1 MRQALDKTLRN
12 QLESTVLAARE
23 VVETACREEIER
35 LGVADATVP
44 AFLNDAQRKLR
55 NRLRAHARQ
64 LGDPL
69 HDNGKQE
76 TAHLLAEMAYE
87 QWHRMLFARFL
98 EQNNLLMY
106 DAYTPVTLDECAE
119 LLEEETDCASAWE
132 LAGHLAAKMLPQV
145 FRVDSPVLAVRLP
158 INHQRTLEGL
168 IMALSPAVFEAQDS
182 LGWCY
187 QFWQSKRKDE
197 VNKSGVPIGADEL
210 SPVTQLFTEPY
221 MVSFLLDNALGAW
234 WAKRRL
240 TQDHLRHASSE
251 QELRERA
258 AIDGVPLSYL
268 RFVKVSDAQ
277 GERWQPAGGWYDAW
291 PSEISEL
298 KALDPCCGSGHFLV
312 ALFLMLVPMRMHLES
327 IDARTAIERVLSQN
341 LHGLELD
348 GRCIEIAAF
357 ALALEAW
364 RFPDAGGYRPLPAL
378 QLACSGQDVEAAS
391 LEWQQLAKQNPQLES
406 ALSWLKRQ
414 FKDAPVLGSLIDIQR
429 APYEGKAQGAP
440 APWQQLL
447 DAQAQNAAKSDDESQ
462 ETQVA
467 AQGLAMAAKLLAGRY
482 HLVATNVPYL
492 GRGKQCAVLQ
502 DFCEN
507 YYPEAKADL
516 ATVFLERCL
525 DFNPQGGS
533 STIVLPQNWLFLTN
547 YKKFRETLLTEQ
559 TWNLLARLGEKGF
572 ESASAAGA
580 FVALITL
587 SKGVAPKEAL
597 LRGMDVAEL
606 KTAME
611 KSQALCSII
620 IKPISQMGQLMN
632 PDSRISLDSQV
643 SSHPL
648 LKDFCECYQG
658 IRTGEK
664 ELFIRLFWELSAFSD
679 KWDFYRNS
687 NNALNSFG
695 GMHEVILWENG
706 VGRLHAFAAER
717 RDMLHDMHESGNKAW
732 GEYGV
737 AINQMRSLKASYFCG
752 EKFDGNVNVIFAKNK
767 EHLASLWA
775 YCSSDEYN
783 ENVRR
788 IDQKLNVTNATLL
801 KVPFDLEQW
810 KQVANSDYPNGLPKP
825 YTNDPTQWI
834 FHGHP
839 CASVVWDEASKW
851 TKEGPVRFDDTVL
864 QVAVAR
870 LLGYQW
876 PAELGEEM
884 ELADEQRQLVDEV
897 AKLNAFADEDGI
909 VCLPAVRGEAPAH
922 TRLEKLLVAAYEDDW
937 KNGALDKLLT
947 AVGSKSLEL
956 WLRDKFFEQHCKLFQ
971 HRPFIWHIWDGLK
984 DGFSALVNYHK
995 LDRSGLERLIYTYL
1009 GDWIRIQEQGVKE
1022 ARDGAEERLTA
1033 AKNLQQRLEAILAG
1047 EKGLDIF
1054 VRWKT
1059 LAEQPI
1065 GWEPDLNDGVRL
1077 NIRPFLKAADVGK
1090 KGAGILRFKPNINW
1104 NKDRGNDV
1112 ASAPW
1117 YTLGL
1122 QYGEKEGARINDHH
1136 LSLAEKR
1143 DARQQAAEKKI

>member
-1 MRQALDKTLRN
+1 MRQALDKTLRT

-119 LLEEETDCASAWE
+119 LLEEEPDCASAWE
-132 LAGHLAAKMLPQV
+132 LAGRLAAKMLPQV

-168 IMALSPAVFEAQDS
+168 IMALLPAVFEAQDS

-187 QFWQSKRKDE
+187 QFWQSKRKEE

-240 TQDHLRHASSE
+240 TDDHLRHASDE

-258 AIDGVPLSYL
+258 AIPGLPLSYL
-268 RFVKVSDAQ
+268 RFVKVTDTQ
-277 GERWQPAGGWYDAW
+277 GELWQPAGGWYDAW
-291 PSEISEL
+291 PQNISEL
-298 KALDPCCGSGHFLV
+298 KTLDPCCGSGHFLV
-312 ALFLMLVPMRMHLES
+312 ALFLMLVPMRMQLEGC
-327 IDARTAIERVLSQN
+327 DANTAIERVITQN

-364 RFPDAGGYRPLPAL
+364 RFPNAGGYRTLPAL

-414 FKDAPVLGSLIDIQR
+414 FKDAPVLGSLIDIKR
-429 APYEGKAQGAP
+429 AHYEGKAQGAP

-447 DAQAQNAAKSDDESQ
+447 DAKAQSDEESQ
-462 ETQVA
+462 DVSVA
-467 AQGLAMAAKLLAGRY
+467 AQGLAQAAKLLAGSY

-502 DFCEN
+502 DFCDK

-525 DFNPQGGS
+525 DFNPLGGS
-533 STIVLPQNWLFLTN
+533 STIVLPQNWLFLTS
-547 YKKFRETLLTEQ
+547 YKKFREKLLTEQ
-559 TWNLLARLGEKGF
+559 TWNLLARLGPRAF
-572 ESASAAGA
+572 ETISGEVVQAI
-580 FVALITL
+580 LITL
-587 SKGVAPKEAL
+587 SKGVASQEAL
-597 LRGMDVAEL
+597 LRGVDVSGFSSAI
-606 KTAME
+606 E
-611 KSQALCSII
+611 KAASLNSINVR
-620 IKPISQMGQLMN
+620 SVLQNNQRAN
-632 PDSRISLDSQV
+632 PDSRISIEDLGVFDLLLNHASGVHGFGSKDAPRFFRKYWEIKKHNDDWQLMTSTVDKNIHFGGREYVVFWQSGKGIIAELSKKGLAIPAGEQAWDKHGILVSQMGNLPV
-643 SSHPL
+643 TLH
-648 LKDFCECYQG
+648 
-658 IRTGEK
+658 TGEIFDK
-664 ELFIRLFWELSAFSD
+664 NAAVVLPKVRNDQLAIWCFCSDPAFNSAVREID
-679 KWDFYRNS
+679 
-687 NNALNSFG
+687 
-695 GMHEVILWENG
+695 
-706 VGRLHAFAAER
+706 
-717 RDMLHDMHESGNKAW
+717 
-732 GEYGV
+732 
-737 AINQMRSLKASYFCG
+737 QSLK
-752 EKFDGNVNVIFAKNK
+752 
-767 EHLASLWA
+767 
-775 YCSSDEYN
+775 
-783 ENVRR
+783 
-788 IDQKLNVTNATLL
+788 VTNSTLV
-801 KVPFDLEQW
+801 KVSFDVNYWSL
-810 KQVANSDYPNGLPKP
+810 VARSKYPKGLPLP
-825 YTNDPTQWI
+825 YSDDPTQWI

-839 CASVVWDEASKW
+839 CASVIWDEESKW
-851 TKEGPVRFDDTVL
+851 TKEGQVRFDETVL

-876 PAELGEEM
+876 PAELDEKM

-937 KNGALDKLLT
+937 KSGALDKLLT

-1054 VRWKT
+1054 IRWKP

-1077 NIRPFLKAADVGK
+1077 NIRPFLKVADVGK

-1136 LSLAEKR
+1136 LSLADKR
-1143 DARQQAAEKKI
+1143 AARANQPE

>member
-1 MRQALDKTLRN
+1 MRQALDKTLRT

-64 LGDPL
+64 LGDSL

-119 LLEEETDCASAWE
+119 LLEEEPDCASAWE
-132 LAGHLAAKMLPQV
+132 LAGRLAAKMLPQV

-168 IMALSPAVFEAQDS
+168 IMALLPAVFEAQDS

-187 QFWQSKRKDE
+187 QFWQSKRKEE

-240 TQDHLRHASSE
+240 TQDHLRYASDE

-258 AIDGVPLSYL
+258 AIPGVPLSYL
-268 RFVKVSDAQ
+268 RFVKVTDTQ
-277 GERWQPAGGWYDAW
+277 GECWQPAGGWYDAW
-291 PSEISEL
+291 PEDICEL
-298 KALDPCCGSGHFLV
+298 KTLDPCCGSGHFLV
-312 ALFLMLVPMRMHLES
+312 ALFLMLVPMRMQLEGC
-327 IDARTAIERVLSQN
+327 DANTAIERVITQN

-378 QLACSGQDVEAAS
+378 QLACSGQDVLAAS
-391 LEWQQLAKQNPQLES
+391 NEWQQLAKQNPELEP
-406 ALSWLKRQ
+406 ALAWLKRQ
-414 FKDAPVLGSLIDIQR
+414 FSDAPVLGSLIDIKR
-429 APYEGKAQGAP
+429 AHYEGKGEGAP
-440 APWQQLL
+440 APWLQLL
-447 DAQAQNAAKSDDESQ
+447 DAQAQSDDESK

-467 AQGLAMAAKLLAGRY
+467 AQGLALAAKLLTGSY

-492 GRGKQCAVLQ
+492 GAKRQASGLR
-502 DFCEN
+502 DYCEN

-533 STIVLPQNWLFLTN
+533 STIVLPQNWLFLTS
-547 YKKFRETLLTEQ
+547 YKKFREKLLTEQ
-559 TWNLLARLGEKGF
+559 SWNLLARLGPRAF
-572 ESASAAGA
+572 ETISGEVVQAI
-580 FVALITL
+580 LITL
-587 SKGVAPKEAL
+587 SKGVAPKDAF
-597 LRGMDVAEL
+597 LRGVDVSAS
-606 KTAME
+606 KSAIE
-611 KSQALCSII
+611 KSNGCINSEILSIEQSEQN
-620 IKPISQMGQLMN
+620 KN
-632 PDSRISLDSQV
+632 PDCAITIEGKLGSLPKLSNFAICMRGIV
-643 SSHPL
+643 SG
-648 LKDFCECYQG
+648 D
-658 IRTGEK
+658 T
-664 ELFIRLFWELSAFSD
+664 D
-679 KWDFYRNS
+679 KWIKKYWEKATLGNFRFLQSTPSMTQIGLGKEHIIDWS
-687 NNALNSFG
+687 TKGL
-695 GMHEVILWENG
+695 GMLRPGTENQ
-706 VGRLHAFAAER
+706 A
-717 RDMLHDMHESGNKAW
+717 
-732 GEYGV
+732 YGKKGI
-737 AINQMRSLKASYFCG
+737 AHGQMRELPATNY
-752 EKFDGNVNVIFAKNK
+752 DGALYDNNTATIVPANEDDLIA
-767 EHLASLWA
+767 LWC
-775 YCSSDEYN
+775 YSSSPEFN
-783 ENVRR
+783 REVRI
-788 IDQKLNVTNATLL
+788 IDQKMNVTNATLI
-801 KVPFDLEQW
+801 KVPFDHFYW
-810 KQVANSDYPNGLPKP
+810 KSIAQEKYPHGLPAS

-839 CASVVWDEASKW
+839 CASVIWDEESKW
-851 TKEGPVRFDDTVL
+851 TKEGPVRFDETVL

-876 PAELGEEM
+876 PAELDKEM

-897 AKLNAFADEDGI
+897 VKLNAFADEDGI

-1054 VRWKT
+1054 VRWKPM
-1059 LAEQPI
+1059 AEQPI

-1077 NIRPFLKAADVGK
+1077 NIRPFLKVAEVGK

>member
-44 AFLNDAQRKLR
+44 AFLNDGQRKLR

-64 LGDPL
+64 LGDLL

-132 LAGHLAAKMLPQV
+132 LAGRLAAKMLPQV

-240 TQDHLRHASSE
+240 TDDHLRHASDE

-258 AIDGVPLSYL
+258 AIPGVPLSYL
-268 RFVKVSDAQ
+268 RFVKVTDIQ

-291 PSEISEL
+291 PEDICEL
-298 KALDPCCGSGHFLV
+298 KTLDPCCGSGHFLV
-312 ALFLMLVPMRMHLES
+312 ALFLMLVPMRMHLEGC
-327 IDARTAIERVLSQN
+327 DANTAIERVITQN

-364 RFPDAGGYRPLPAL
+364 RFPNAGGYRPLPAL
-378 QLACSGQDVEAAS
+378 QLACSGQDVLAAS
-391 LEWQQLAKQNPQLES
+391 DEWQQLAKQNPELEP
-406 ALSWLKRQ
+406 ALAWLMRQ
-414 FKDAPVLGSLIDIQR
+414 FSDAPVLGSLIDIKR
-429 APYEGKAQGAP
+429 AHYEGKAQGAP

-447 DAQAQNAAKSDDESQ
+447 DAQAQNAAESDDESK

-467 AQGLAMAAKLLAGRY
+467 AQGLALAARLLAGNY

-492 GRGKQCAVLQ
+492 GRGKQCSELQ
-502 DFCEN
+502 DFCDEF
-507 YYPEAKADL
+507 YPEARADL

-533 STIVLPQNWLFLTN
+533 STIVLPQNWLFLTS
-547 YKKFRETLLTEQ
+547 YKKFREKLLTEQ
-559 TWNLLARLGEKGF
+559 TWNLLARLGPRAF
-572 ESASAAGA
+572 ETISGEVVQAI
-580 FVALITL
+580 LITL
-587 SKGVAPKEAL
+587 SKGVAPKDAL
-597 LRGMDVAEL
+597 LRGVDVSGLNGAE
-606 KTAME
+606 E
-611 KSQALCSII
+611 KSVSLISKIVNEIQQLKQLYNSDSRVGFDISTSDMLLADIADYGKGSTTGDGLRYLLYIWEFPQIIGDQVYWLNSPTGGEPWSGRSQVCKVSLSDKTLNSQLGCWLRGGDVYGKTGVVVNKMRKLEPFLYNGEVFDDNICPICPQDELVIPSVWSYVESKDYHTNVRSVDQAL
-620 IKPISQMGQLMN
+620 K
-632 PDSRISLDSQV
+632 
-643 SSHPL
+643 
-648 LKDFCECYQG
+648 
-658 IRTGEK
+658 
-664 ELFIRLFWELSAFSD
+664 
-679 KWDFYRNS
+679 
-687 NNALNSFG
+687 
-695 GMHEVILWENG
+695 
-706 VGRLHAFAAER
+706 
-717 RDMLHDMHESGNKAW
+717 
-732 GEYGV
+732 
-737 AINQMRSLKASYFCG
+737 
-752 EKFDGNVNVIFAKNK
+752 
-767 EHLASLWA
+767 
-775 YCSSDEYN
+775 
-783 ENVRR
+783 
-788 IDQKLNVTNATLL
+788 VTAGTIT
-801 KVPFDLEQW
+801 KVPFDLTKW
-810 KQVANSDYPNGLPKP
+810 TNVAEEKYPNGLSKP
-825 YTNDPTQWI
+825 FINDPTQWI

-839 CASVVWDEASKW
+839 CASVIWDDTSKW
-851 TKEGPVRFDDTVL
+851 TKEGPVRFDETVL

-876 PAELGEEM
+876 PAELDEEM
-884 ELADEQRQLVDEV
+884 DLADEQRQLVDEV

-922 TRLEKLLVAAYEDDW
+922 SRLEKLLVAAYEDDW
-937 KNGALDKLLT
+937 KNGALDRLLT

-1033 AKNLQQRLEAILAG
+1033 AKNLQQRLEAILVG

-1054 VRWKT
+1054 VRWKP

-1077 NIRPFLKAADVGK
+1077 NIRPFLKVADVGK

-1136 LSLAEKR
+1136 LSLEDKR
-1143 DARQQAAEKKI
+1143 AARANQPK

>member
-1 MRQALDKTLRN
+1 MRQALDKTLRS
-12 QLESTVLAARE
+12 QLESTVLTARE
-23 VVETACREEIER
+23 ITETACREEIER
-35 LGVADATVP
+35 LGIGDANVP
-44 AFLNDAQRKLR
+44 SFLNEAQRKLR

-64 LGDPL
+64 LGDKL
-69 HDNGKQE
+69 VGSVQE
-76 TAHLLAEMAYE
+76 TTHLLAEMAYE

-106 DAYTPVTLDECAE
+106 DAHTPVTLDECAE
-119 LLEEETDCASAWE
+119 LADDEPDCASGWE
-132 LAGHLAAKMLPQV
+132 LAGRLAAKMLPQV
-145 FRVDSPVLAVRLP
+145 FRIDSPVLEVRLA

-168 IMALSPAVFEAQDS
+168 INSLSPAVFQAQDS

-187 QFWQSKRKDE
+187 QFWQTKRKEE

-258 AIDGVPLSYL
+258 AIDGVPLTYL
-268 RFVKVSDAQ
+268 RFVKVNDEQ
-277 GERWQPAGGWYDAW
+277 GELWQPAGGWYDAW
-291 PSEISEL
+291 ASEISEL
-298 KALDPCCGSGHFLV
+298 KVLDPCCGSGHFLV
-312 ALFLMLVPMRMHLES
+312 ALFLMLVPMRMHLEGL
-327 IDARTAIERVLSQN
+327 DARTAIDRVLQQN

-364 RFPDAGGYRPLPAL
+364 RFPNAGGYRSLPAL

-391 LEWQQLAKQNPQLES
+391 LEWQQLAKQNPQLET
-406 ALSWLKRQ
+406 AFAWLKRQ

-429 APYEGKAQGAP
+429 AHYEGKAQGAA

-447 DAQAQNAAKSDDESQ
+447 DAQAQSDDESKDAS
-462 ETQVA
+462 VA
-467 AQGLAMAAKLLAGRY
+467 AQGLALAAKLLAGSY

-507 YYPEAKADL
+507 YYPEAKVDL
-516 ATVFLERCL
+516 ATVFLERSL
-525 DFNPQGGS
+525 DFNLQGGS
-533 STIVLPQNWLFLTN
+533 STIVLPQNWLFLTS
-547 YKKFRETLLTEQ
+547 YKKFREKLLTEQ
-559 TWNLLARLGEKGF
+559 TWNLLARLGPRAF
-572 ESASAAGA
+572 ETISGEVVQAI
-580 FVALITL
+580 LITL

-597 LRGMDVAEL
+597 LRGVDVAEL
-606 KTAME
+606 KLAE
-611 KSQALCSII
+611 DKSSNLI
-620 IKPISQMGQLMN
+620 IKEVLSVEQDKQLGN
-632 PDSRISLDSQV
+632 PDSVIAL
-643 SSHPL
+643 HELANIGL
-648 LKDFCECYQG
+648 LKDLVSYSNG
-658 IRTGEK
+658 IQAGDSSYYV
-664 ELFIRLFWELSAFSD
+664 RLFWEQTIESAWEYHQTPVSS
-679 KWDFYRNS
+679 S
-687 NNALNSFG
+687 NHFDGLES
-695 GMHEVILWENG
+695 VLLWENG
-706 VGRLHAFAAER
+706 SGAYWNYVTERLGDGGQKAWVRGLEYHNQKGISISATGKINASLYMGSFWNDSLLALVPNDER
-717 RDMLHDMHESGNKAW
+717 RLE
-732 GEYGV
+732 
-737 AINQMRSLKASYFCG
+737 AIYL
-752 EKFDGNVNVIFAKNK
+752 
-767 EHLASLWA
+767 
-775 YCSSDEYN
+775 YCSSPKFEN
-783 ENVRR
+783 EVRKV
-788 IDQKLNVTNATLL
+788 DQKLNVRSAVT
-801 KVPFDLEQW
+801 KVPFDLDYW
-810 KQVANSDYPNGLPKP
+810 ARVAEEKYPSGLPKP

-839 CASVVWDEASKW
+839 CASVMWDDATKW
-851 TKEGPVRFDDTVL
+851 TKEGPARFDGTVL

-876 PAELGEEM
+876 PAELDEAM
-884 ELADEQRQLVDEV
+884 ELADEQRELVRQA
-897 AKLNAFADEDGI
+897 AKLTPYADEDGI

-922 TRLEKLLVAAYEDDW
+922 TRLEMLLVAAYEDDW
-937 KNGALDKLLT
+937 KAGALDKLLD
-947 AVGSKSLEL
+947 AVGNKSLDL

-984 DGFSALVNYHK
+984 DGFAALVNYHK
-995 LDRSGLERLIYTYL
+995 LDRAGLERLTHTYL

-1022 ARDGAEERLTA
+1022 QRDGAEERLTA
-1033 AKNLQQRLEAILAG
+1033 AKNLQQRLEAILEG

-1054 VRWKT
+1054 VRWKS

-1077 NIRPFLKAADVGK
+1077 NIRPFLKVADVGK

-1112 ASAPW
+1112 ESAPW

-1122 QYGEKEGARINDHH
+1122 QSG
-1136 LSLAEKR
+1136 
-1143 DARQQAAEKKI
+1143 

>member
-1 MRQALDKTLRN
+1 MRQALDKTLRS
-12 QLESTVLAARE
+12 QLENAVLTARE
-23 VVETACREEIER
+23 ITETACREEIER
-35 LGVADATVP
+35 LGIGDASVP
-44 AFLNDAQRKLR
+44 AFLNEAQRKLR

-64 LGDPL
+64 LGDKL
-69 HDNGKQE
+69 HANGEQE
-76 TAHLLAEMAYE
+76 TAHLQAEMAYE

-106 DAYTPVTLDECAE
+106 DAHTPVTLDECAE
-119 LLEEETDCASAWE
+119 LADEEPDCASGWE
-132 LAGHLAAKMLPQV
+132 LAGRLAAKMLPQV
-145 FRVDSPVLAVRLP
+145 FRIDSPVLEVRLA

-168 IMALSPAVFEAQDS
+168 INSLAPAVFQAQDS

-187 QFWQSKRKDE
+187 QFWQTKRKKE
-197 VNKSGVPIGADEL
+197 VNDSGVPIGADEL

-258 AIDGVPLSYL
+258 AIDSVPLSYL

-277 GERWQPAGGWYDAW
+277 GEIWQPAGGWYDAW

-341 LHGLELD
+341 LNGLELD

-364 RFPDAGGYRPLPAL
+364 RFPDAGGYRTLPAL

-391 LEWQQLAKQNPQLES
+391 LEWQQLAKQNPQLET

-429 APYEGKAQGAP
+429 APYEGKTQGAP

-447 DAQAQNAAKSDDESQ
+447 DAQAQSDSESK

-467 AQGLAMAAKLLAGRY
+467 AQGLALAAKLLAGRY

-516 ATVFLERCL
+516 ATAFLERCL

-533 STIVLPQNWLFLTN
+533 STIVLPQNWLFLTS
-547 YKKFRETLLTEQ
+547 YKKFREKLLTEQ
-559 TWNLLARLGEKGF
+559 SWNLLARLGPRAF
-572 ESASAAGA
+572 ETISGEVVQAI
-580 FVALITL
+580 LITL

-597 LRGMDVAEL
+597 LRGVDVSEF
-606 KTAME
+606 KTAAE
-611 KSQALCSII
+611 KAEFVSKNRLECIQQSVQLSNPDMRISFKGIMDEDLLENYASSIEGLTTGDMPRFVQLFWEKYFFNGGWVPYMGGVTSKSFFGGREQSLKWDGGQGVLRYFPTAHNFPSEYMNGHKI
-620 IKPISQMGQLMN
+620 LGKKGIRIAQMGQFS
-632 PDSRISLDSQV
+632 PTIT
-643 SSHPL
+643 
-648 LKDFCECYQG
+648 Y
-658 IRTGEK
+658 GEVFDK
-664 ELFIRLFWELSAFSD
+664 NSA
-679 KWDFYRNS
+679 NLV
-687 NNALNSFG
+687 A
-695 GMHEVILWENG
+695 
-706 VGRLHAFAAER
+706 
-717 RDMLHDMHESGNKAW
+717 HESDEQINAALWCFIEDDGFYNK
-732 GEYGV
+732 V
-737 AINQMRSLKASYFCG
+737 K
-752 EKFDGNVNVIFAKNK
+752 D
-767 EHLASLWA
+767 
-775 YCSSDEYN
+775 
-783 ENVRR
+783 
-788 IDQKLNVTNATLL
+788 IDQALKVTNASFL
-801 KVPFDLEQW
+801 KIEFDKNYW
-810 KQVANSDYPNGLPKP
+810 SSVAKIKYPHGLPKP

-839 CASVVWDEASKW
+839 CASVIWDDTSKW

-876 PAELGEEM
+876 PAELDEAM
-884 ELADEQRQLVDEV
+884 ELADEQRELVRQA
-897 AKLNAFADEDGI
+897 AKLNIYADEDGI

-937 KNGALDKLLT
+937 KAGALDKLLA
-947 AVGSKSLEL
+947 AVGSKSLDL

-984 DGFSALVNYHK
+984 DGFAALVNYHN
-995 LDRSGLERLIYTYL
+995 LDRAGLERLIYTYL

-1022 ARDGAEERLTA
+1022 QRDGAEERLTA

-1054 VRWKT
+1054 VRWKSP
-1059 LAEQPI
+1059 AEQPI

-1112 ASAPW
+1112 ESAPW

-1122 QYGEKEGARINDHH
+1122 QYGEKEGARINDHY
-1136 LSLAEKR
+1136 LSLAKKR
-1143 DARQQAAEKKI
+1143 EARQQAAETKI

>member
-1 MRQALDKTLRN
+1 MRQALDKTLRT

-64 LGDPL
+64 LGDSL

-132 LAGHLAAKMLPQV
+132 LAGRLAAKMLPQV
-145 FRVDSPVLAVRLP
+145 FRMDSPVLAVRLP

-197 VNKSGVPIGADEL
+197 VNKSGVPIGGDEL

-240 TQDHLRHASSE
+240 TDDHLRHASDE

-258 AIDGVPLSYL
+258 ALPGVPLSYL
-268 RFVKVSDAQ
+268 RFVKVTDTQ
-277 GERWQPAGGWYDAW
+277 GEYWQPAGGWYDAW
-291 PSEISEL
+291 PQNISEL
-298 KALDPCCGSGHFLV
+298 KTLDPCCGSGHFLV
-312 ALFLMLVPMRMHLES
+312 ALFLMLVPMRMHLEGC
-327 IDARTAIERVLSQN
+327 DANTAIERVITQN

-364 RFPDAGGYRPLPAL
+364 RFPNAGGYRPLPAL
-378 QLACSGQDVEAAS
+378 QLACSGQDVLAAS
-391 LEWQQLAKQNPQLES
+391 DEWQQLAKQNPELEP
-406 ALSWLKRQ
+406 ALAWLMRQ
-414 FKDAPVLGSLIDIQR
+414 FSDAPVLGSLIDIKR
-429 APYEGKAQGAP
+429 AHYEGKAQGAP

-447 DAQAQNAAKSDDESQ
+447 DAQAQNAAKSDDDSQ

-467 AQGLAMAAKLLAGRY
+467 AQGLALAAKLLAGSY

-492 GRGKQCAVLQ
+492 GRGKQCAELQ
-502 DFCEN
+502 DFCDE

-525 DFNPQGGS
+525 DFNSLGGS
-533 STIVLPQNWLFLTN
+533 STIVLPQNWLFLTS
-547 YKKFRETLLTEQ
+547 YKKFREKLLTEQ
-559 TWNLLARLGEKGF
+559 TWNLIARLGPRAF
-572 ESASAAGA
+572 ETISGEVVQAI
-580 FVALITL
+580 LITL

-597 LRGMDVAEL
+597 LRGVDVAEL
-606 KTAME
+606 NTAIE
-611 KSQALCSII
+611 KANALII
-620 IKPISQMGQLMN
+620 NNLLTAKQDKQHAN
-632 PDSRISLDSQV
+632 PDTRITLGEVDSLNTLSVYADGFKGL
-643 SSHPL
+643 SSGDL
-648 LKDFCECYQG
+648 N
-658 IRTGEK
+658 R
-664 ELFIRLFWELSAFSD
+664 FIHLFWEDSFIQNGWVQYQGSVP
-679 KWDFYRNS
+679 N
-687 NNALNSFG
+687 NSFYG
-695 GMHEVILWENG
+695 GREQVLLWENG
-706 VGRLHAFAAER
+706 AGQMTSLPSCYIKGR
-717 RDMLHDMHESGNKAW
+717 SAW
-732 GEYGV
+732 GKNGITV
-737 AINQMRSLKASYFCG
+737 TQMRALSVTLYQGQMFDENAAALIPTENLSRASMWCFLTSPSYYDLVRAIDSALKVTNKTLVKVA
-752 EKFDGNVNVIFAKNK
+752 FDF
-767 EHLASLWA
+767 
-775 YCSSDEYN
+775 EYWNSIAN
-783 ENVRR
+783 EN
-788 IDQKLNVTNATLL
+788 
-801 KVPFDLEQW
+801 
-810 KQVANSDYPNGLPKP
+810 YPNGLPEP
-825 YTNDPTQWI
+825 FTNDPTQWI

-839 CASVVWDEASKW
+839 CASVIWDDTSKW
-851 TKEGPVRFDDTVL
+851 TKEGPVRFDETVL

-876 PAELGEEM
+876 PAELDEEM

-1054 VRWKT
+1054 IRWKP

-1077 NIRPFLKAADVGK
+1077 NIRPFLKVADVGK

-1136 LSLAEKR
+1136 LSLEDKR
-1143 DARQQAAEKKI
+1143 AARANQPK

>member
-44 AFLNDAQRKLR
+44 AFLNDGQRKLR

-119 LLEEETDCASAWE
+119 LLEEEPDCASAWE
-132 LAGHLAAKMLPQV
+132 LAGRLAAKMLPQV

-168 IMALSPAVFEAQDS
+168 IMALLPAVFEAQDS

-240 TQDHLRHASSE
+240 TDDHLRHASDE

-258 AIDGVPLSYL
+258 AIPGVPLTYL
-268 RFVKVSDAQ
+268 RFVKVTDTQ
-277 GERWQPAGGWYDAW
+277 GDLWQPAGGWYDAW
-291 PSEISEL
+291 PEDISEL
-298 KALDPCCGSGHFLV
+298 KTLDPCCGSGHFLV
-312 ALFLMLVPMRMHLES
+312 ALFLMLVPMRMQLEGC
-327 IDARTAIERVLSQN
+327 DANTAIERVITQN

-364 RFPDAGGYRPLPAL
+364 RFPNAGGYRPLPAL
-378 QLACSGQDVEAAS
+378 QLACSGQDVLAAS
-391 LEWQQLAKQNPQLES
+391 DEWQQLAKQNPELEP
-406 ALSWLKRQ
+406 ALAWLMRQ
-414 FKDAPVLGSLIDIQR
+414 FSDAPVLGSLIDIKH
-429 APYEGKAQGAP
+429 AHYEGKGEGAP

-447 DAQAQNAAKSDDESQ
+447 DAQAQSDDESKDAS
-462 ETQVA
+462 VA
-467 AQGLAMAAKLLAGRY
+467 AQGLAQAAKLLAGSY

-492 GRGKQCAVLQ
+492 GRGKQCAELQ
-502 DFCEN
+502 DFCDE
-507 YYPEAKADL
+507 YYPEAKLDL
-516 ATVFLERCL
+516 ANVFLECCIDL
-525 DFNPQGGS
+525 NINDGAS
-533 STIVLPQNWLFLTN
+533 VVVLPQNWLFLIG
-547 YKKFRETLLTEQ
+547 YKAYREKLLQ
-559 TWNLLARLGEKGF
+559 NLSFNIVTRLGPAAF
-572 ESASAAGA
+572 ET
-580 FVALITL
+580 I
-587 SKGVAPKEAL
+587 
-597 LRGMDVAEL
+597 
-606 KTAME
+606 
-611 KSQALCSII
+611 
-620 IKPISQMGQLMN
+620 
-632 PDSRISLDSQV
+632 
-643 SSHPL
+643 
-648 LKDFCECYQG
+648 
-658 IRTGEK
+658 TGEVVK
-664 ELFIRLFWELSAFSD
+664 PVLLIVTKKQCGIKQEVYGLDVSDADDANTKNKKIIDLNLSVKDQRAMLSGSNSVISFDSIDGKIAFSSVARVCIGSQTGDTNRATMFFWETEFRPRDWSFMTSSPSKIGQYENKNKIMLDPGVFNSYGLDGSVVRGKDAIGKRGVVIQKMGGLKSSIYIGELFD
-679 KWDFYRNS
+679 DNS
-687 NNALNSFG
+687 MVVIPNS
-695 GMHEVILWENG
+695 ECNLTT
-706 VGRLHAFAAER
+706 
-717 RDMLHDMHESGNKAW
+717 
-732 GEYGV
+732 
-737 AINQMRSLKASYFCG
+737 
-752 EKFDGNVNVIFAKNK
+752 
-767 EHLASLWA
+767 LWA
-775 YCSSDEYN
+775 YISSEGFYDD
-783 ENVRR
+783 VRKVNG
-788 IDQKLNVTNATLL
+788 KLSIASNTLSNL
-801 KVPFDLEQW
+801 VFNFEEWQEKGT
-810 KQVANSDYPNGLPKP
+810 KYYPNGLPKL
-825 YTNDPTQWI
+825 YGNELNQWS

-839 CASVVWDEASKW
+839 CASVIWDDTSKW

-876 PAELGEEM
+876 PAELDEEM

-937 KNGALDKLLT
+937 KNGALDRLLT

-1022 ARDGAEERLTA
+1022 QRDGTEERLTA

-1054 VRWKT
+1054 VRWKP

-1136 LSLAEKR
+1136 LSLEDKR
-1143 DARQQAAEKKI
+1143 AARANQPK

>member
-1 MRQALDKTLRN
+1 MRQALDKTLRT

-64 LGDPL
+64 LGDLL

-76 TAHLLAEMAYE
+76 TAHLQAEMAYE

-106 DAYTPVTLDECAE
+106 DAYTPVSLDECAE
-119 LLEEETDCASAWE
+119 LLEEETNCASAWE
-132 LAGHLAAKMLPQV
+132 LAGRLAAKMLPQV

-187 QFWQSKRKDE
+187 QFWQSKRKEE

-240 TQDHLRHASSE
+240 TQDHLRYASDE

-258 AIDGVPLSYL
+258 AIPGVPLSYL
-268 RFVKVSDAQ
+268 RFVKVTDTQ
-277 GERWQPAGGWYDAW
+277 GECWQPAGGWYDAW
-291 PSEISEL
+291 PEDICEL
-298 KALDPCCGSGHFLV
+298 KTLDPCCGSGHFLV
-312 ALFLMLVPMRMHLES
+312 ALFLMLVPMRMQLEGC
-327 IDARTAIERVLSQN
+327 DANTAIERVITQN

-378 QLACSGQDVEAAS
+378 QLACSGQDVLAAS
-391 LEWQQLAKQNPQLES
+391 NEWQQLAKQNPELEP
-406 ALSWLKRQ
+406 ALAWLKRQ
-414 FKDAPVLGSLIDIQR
+414 FSDAPVLGSLIDIKR
-429 APYEGKAQGAP
+429 AHYEGKGEGAP
-440 APWQQLL
+440 APWLQLL
-447 DAQAQNAAKSDDESQ
+447 DAQAQSDDESK

-467 AQGLAMAAKLLAGRY
+467 AQGLALAAKLLTGSY

-492 GRGKQCAVLQ
+492 GAKRQASGLR
-502 DFCEN
+502 DYCEN

-533 STIVLPQNWLFLTN
+533 STIVLPQNWLFLTS
-547 YKKFRETLLTEQ
+547 YKKFREKLLTEQ
-559 TWNLLARLGEKGF
+559 SWNLLARLGPRAF
-572 ESASAAGA
+572 ETISGEVVQAI
-580 FVALITL
+580 LITL
-587 SKGVAPKEAL
+587 SKGVAPKDAF
-597 LRGMDVAEL
+597 LRGVDVSAS
-606 KTAME
+606 KSAIE
-611 KSQALCSII
+611 KSNGCINSEILSIEQSEQN
-620 IKPISQMGQLMN
+620 KN
-632 PDSRISLDSQV
+632 PDCAITIEGKLGSLPKLSNFAICMRGIV
-643 SSHPL
+643 SG
-648 LKDFCECYQG
+648 D
-658 IRTGEK
+658 T
-664 ELFIRLFWELSAFSD
+664 D
-679 KWDFYRNS
+679 KWIKKYWEKATLGNFRFLQSTPSMTQIGLGKEHIIDWS
-687 NNALNSFG
+687 TKGL
-695 GMHEVILWENG
+695 GMLRPGTENQ
-706 VGRLHAFAAER
+706 A
-717 RDMLHDMHESGNKAW
+717 
-732 GEYGV
+732 YGKKGI
-737 AINQMRSLKASYFCG
+737 AHGQMRELPATNY
-752 EKFDGNVNVIFAKNK
+752 DGALYDNNTATIVPTNEDDLIA
-767 EHLASLWA
+767 LWC
-775 YCSSDEYN
+775 YSSSPEFN
-783 ENVRR
+783 REVRI
-788 IDQKLNVTNATLL
+788 IDQKMNVTNATLI
-801 KVPFDLEQW
+801 KVPFDHFYW
-810 KQVANSDYPNGLPKP
+810 KSIAQEKYPHGLPAS

-839 CASVVWDEASKW
+839 CASVIWDEESKW
-851 TKEGPVRFDDTVL
+851 TKEGPVRFDETVL

-876 PAELGEEM
+876 PAELDKEM

-897 AKLNAFADEDGI
+897 VKLNAFADEDGI

-984 DGFSALVNYHK
+984 DGFSALANYHK

-1054 VRWKT
+1054 VRWKP

-1077 NIRPFLKAADVGK
+1077 NIRPFLKVADVGK

-1136 LSLAEKR
+1136 LSLEDKR
-1143 DARQQAAEKKI
+1143 AARANQPK

>member
-1 MRQALDKTLRN
+1 MRQALDKTLRT

-44 AFLNDAQRKLR
+44 AFLNDGQRKLR

-132 LAGHLAAKMLPQV
+132 LAGRLAAKMLPQV

-187 QFWQSKRKDE
+187 QFWQSKRKEE

-240 TQDHLRHASSE
+240 TDDHLRHASDE

-258 AIDGVPLSYL
+258 AIPGLPLSYL
-268 RFVKVSDAQ
+268 RFVKVTDTQ
-277 GERWQPAGGWYDAW
+277 GECWQPAGGWYDAW
-291 PSEISEL
+291 PQDISEL
-298 KALDPCCGSGHFLV
+298 KTLDPCCGSGHFLV
-312 ALFLMLVPMRMHLES
+312 ALFLMLVPMRMHLEGC
-327 IDARTAIERVLSQN
+327 DANTAIERVIAQN

-357 ALALEAW
+357 ALAFEAW
-364 RFPDAGGYRPLPAL
+364 RFPNAGGYRQLPPL
-378 QLACSGQDVEAAS
+378 QLACSGQDVLAAS
-391 LEWQQLAKQNPQLES
+391 DEWQQLAKQNPELEP
-406 ALSWLKRQ
+406 ALAWLMRQ
-414 FKDAPVLGSLIDIQR
+414 FSDAPVLGSLIDIKR
-429 APYEGKAQGAP
+429 AHYEGKAQGAP

-447 DAQAQNAAKSDDESQ
+447 DAQAQSDDESKDAS
-462 ETQVA
+462 VA
-467 AQGLAMAAKLLAGRY
+467 AQGLAQAAKLLAGSY

-492 GRGKQCAVLQ
+492 GFKRQASDLRGY
-502 DFCEN
+502 CEN

-533 STIVLPQNWLFLTN
+533 SIIVLPQNWLFLTS
-547 YKKFRETLLTEQ
+547 YKKFREKLLTEQ
-559 TWNLLARLGEKGF
+559 TWNLLARLGPRAF
-572 ESASAAGA
+572 ETISGEVVQA
-580 FVALITL
+580 VLIAIG
-587 SKGVAPKEAL
+587 KGVAPKDSL
-597 LRGMDVAEL
+597 LRGVDVSLPKTPKEKAEQLLTEPL
-606 KTAME
+606 KNVE
-611 KSQALCSII
+611 QAKL
-620 IKPISQMGQLMN
+620 
-632 PDSRISLDSQV
+632 LDSSDCRVFFEDIASEGMQ
-643 SSHPL
+643 SISELIL
-648 LKDFCECYQG
+648 LNNQG
-658 IRTGEK
+658 LSTGDNPRFRK
-664 ELFIRLFWELSAFSD
+664 FF
-679 KWDFYRNS
+679 
-687 NNALNSFG
+687 
-695 GMHEVILWENG
+695 HEVNASHIDWDYEQTSVATIEHYSGRSGVIYWERG
-706 VGRLHAFAAER
+706 EGELYKFGRENVKTLHNVDR
-717 RDMLHDMHESGNKAW
+717 RGEQSWGQHGISISMMGDLPASLYSGNKFDTNSTILIPRNKQ
-732 GEYGV
+732 EREVLYTFFSSKEFNCSV
-737 AINQMRSLKASYFCG
+737 RILDQSLK
-752 EKFDGNVNVIFAKNK
+752 
-767 EHLASLWA
+767 
-775 YCSSDEYN
+775 
-783 ENVRR
+783 
-788 IDQKLNVTNATLL
+788 VTNSTFS
-801 KVPFDLEQW
+801 KVTFNYSYWLNIAKEQ
-810 KQVANSDYPNGLPKP
+810 YPQGLPEP
-825 YTNDPTQWI
+825 YSNDPTQWI

-839 CASVVWDEASKW
+839 CASVVWDEESKW
-851 TKEGPVRFDDTVL
+851 TKAGPVRFDETVL

-876 PAELGEEM
+876 PAELDKEM

-1054 VRWKT
+1054 VRWKP
-1059 LAEQPI
+1059 LASQPI

-1077 NIRPFLKAADVGK
+1077 NIRPFLKVADVGK

-1136 LSLAEKR
+1136 LSLADKR
-1143 DARQQAAEKKI
+1143 AARANQPE

>member
-1 MRQALDKTLRN
+1 MRQALDKTLRT

-132 LAGHLAAKMLPQV
+132 LAGRLAAKMLPQV

-168 IMALSPAVFEAQDS
+168 IMALLPAVFEAQDS

-240 TQDHLRHASSE
+240 TDDHLRHASDE

-258 AIDGVPLSYL
+258 AIPGVPLTYL
-268 RFVKVSDAQ
+268 RFVKVTDTQ
-277 GERWQPAGGWYDAW
+277 GDLWQPAGGWYDAW
-291 PSEISEL
+291 PQNISEL
-298 KALDPCCGSGHFLV
+298 KTLDPCCGSGHFLV
-312 ALFLMLVPMRMHLES
+312 ALFLMLVPMRMQLEGC
-327 IDARTAIERVLSQN
+327 DANTAIERVITQN

-364 RFPDAGGYRPLPAL
+364 RFPNAGGYRPLPAL
-378 QLACSGQDVEAAS
+378 QLACSGQDVLAAS
-391 LEWQQLAKQNPQLES
+391 DEWQQLAKQNPELEP
-406 ALSWLKRQ
+406 ALAWLMRQ
-414 FKDAPVLGSLIDIQR
+414 FSDAPVLGSLIDIKH
-429 APYEGKAQGAP
+429 AHYEGKGEGAP

-447 DAQAQNAAKSDDESQ
+447 DAQAQSDDESKDAS
-462 ETQVA
+462 VA
-467 AQGLAMAAKLLAGRY
+467 AQGLAQAAKLLAGSY

-492 GRGKQCAVLQ
+492 GRGKQCAELQ
-502 DFCEN
+502 DFCDE
-507 YYPEAKADL
+507 YYPEAKLDL
-516 ATVFLERCL
+516 ANVFLECCIDL
-525 DFNPQGGS
+525 NINDGAS
-533 STIVLPQNWLFLTN
+533 VVVLPQNWLFLIG
-547 YKKFRETLLTEQ
+547 YKAYREKLLQ
-559 TWNLLARLGEKGF
+559 NLSFNIVTRLGPAAF
-572 ESASAAGA
+572 ET
-580 FVALITL
+580 I
-587 SKGVAPKEAL
+587 
-597 LRGMDVAEL
+597 
-606 KTAME
+606 
-611 KSQALCSII
+611 
-620 IKPISQMGQLMN
+620 
-632 PDSRISLDSQV
+632 
-643 SSHPL
+643 
-648 LKDFCECYQG
+648 
-658 IRTGEK
+658 TGEVVK
-664 ELFIRLFWELSAFSD
+664 PVLLIVTKKQCGIKQEVYGLDVSDADDANTKNKKIIDLNLNVKDQRAMLSGSNSVISFDSIDGKIAFSSVARVCIGSQTGDTNRATMFFWETEFRPRDWSFMTSSPSKIGQYENKNKIMLDPVVFNSYGLDGSVVRGKDAIGKRGVVIQKMGGLKSSIYIGELFD
-679 KWDFYRNS
+679 DNS
-687 NNALNSFG
+687 MVVVPNS
-695 GMHEVILWENG
+695 ECNLTT
-706 VGRLHAFAAER
+706 
-717 RDMLHDMHESGNKAW
+717 
-732 GEYGV
+732 
-737 AINQMRSLKASYFCG
+737 
-752 EKFDGNVNVIFAKNK
+752 
-767 EHLASLWA
+767 LWA
-775 YCSSDEYN
+775 YISSEGFYDD
-783 ENVRR
+783 VRKVNG
-788 IDQKLNVTNATLL
+788 KLSIASNTLSNL
-801 KVPFDLEQW
+801 VFNFEEWQEKGT
-810 KQVANSDYPNGLPKP
+810 KYYPNGLPKL
-825 YTNDPTQWI
+825 YGNELNQWS

-839 CASVVWDEASKW
+839 CASVIWDDTSKW

-876 PAELGEEM
+876 PAELDEEM

-897 AKLNAFADEDGI
+897 AKLNSFADEDGI

-937 KNGALDKLLT
+937 KSGAMDKLLT

-1022 ARDGAEERLTA
+1022 ELDGAEERLTA

-1054 VRWKT
+1054 VRWKP

-1077 NIRPFLKAADVGK
+1077 NIRPFLKVADVGK

-1122 QYGEKEGARINDHH
+1122 QYDEKEGARINDHH